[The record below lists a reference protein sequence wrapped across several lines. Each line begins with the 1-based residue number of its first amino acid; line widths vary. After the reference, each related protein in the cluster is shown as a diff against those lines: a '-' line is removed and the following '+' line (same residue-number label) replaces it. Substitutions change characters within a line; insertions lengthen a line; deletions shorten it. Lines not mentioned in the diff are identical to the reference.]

1 MHYSLPLANWFTH
14 HGYDLYGR
22 SDLRFL
28 QELYRVLRDVFHYHP
43 KLTKEQFL
51 SAGFAER
58 KVLMTRDILLFCQA
72 KHAELTAHTT
82 SNTYTAKRKW

>member
-28 QELYRVLRDVFHYHP
+28 QELYRVSHNNLDT
-43 KLTKEQFL
+43 L
-51 SAGFAER
+51 
-58 KVLMTRDILLFCQA
+58 LMYSC
-72 KHAELTAHTT
+72 H
-82 SNTYTAKRKW
+82 